1 MKHIMDYHRE
11 VQKAGGEIRAGNY
24 SDYHKCSQYYCI
36 VNPHSGDEYASYF
49 VRGLGKNPVK
59 TPDGYQ
65 CTRGGCTW
73 NVSDNFYNKYKTL
86 FELVDK
92 LVDEFPKTFA
102 PIQPT
107 PRR

>member
-11 VQKAGGEIRAGNY
+11 VEQAGGELRQGNY
-24 SDYHKCSQYYCI
+24 SDYHKLAPYYCI

-59 TPDGYQ
+59 TPCGYQ
-65 CTRGGCTW
+65 CTRVGCTW
-73 NVSDNFYNKYKTL
+73 NVSDGFYNKYKTL

-92 LVDEFPKTFA
+92 LVDEFPRIFA

-107 PRR
+107 HR

>member
-1 MKHIMDYHRE
+1 MKNIMDYHRE
-11 VQKAGGEIRAGNY
+11 VQDAGGELKMGNY
-24 SDYHKCSQYYCI
+24 NDHRRCSPYYCI
-36 VNPHSGDEYASYF
+36 VNPHSSDEYASYF

-59 TPDGYQ
+59 TPYGYQ

-73 NVSDNFYNKYKTL
+73 NVPDDFYNKYKTL

-102 PIQPT
+102 PIQET
-107 PRR
+107 HR